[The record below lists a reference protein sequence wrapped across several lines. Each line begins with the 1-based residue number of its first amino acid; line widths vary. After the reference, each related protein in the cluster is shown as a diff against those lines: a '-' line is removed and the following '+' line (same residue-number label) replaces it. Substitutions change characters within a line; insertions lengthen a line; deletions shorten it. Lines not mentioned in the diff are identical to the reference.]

1 MQSCADYATIYKYI
15 CKYKE
20 VLFLSQEIYLD
31 NSATTKPCAEAI
43 AAANEMMA
51 TYWGNPSS
59 THAKGNEA
67 AQKIKE
73 ARRNVASAISAAP
86 EEVFF
91 TSGGTEANNI
101 AIFGAAARN
110 RRNGKRIVT
119 SAIEHSSVID
129 SVAELEKQGFEVI
142 RIMPDS
148 SGHISAQA
156 VAEAVNSDTVLITMM
171 MVNNE
176 VGSILPIESAVRAA
190 RKTAPRAVIH
200 CDCVQAFGKIP
211 INVKKLGVD
220 MITVSAH
227 KIYSPKGVGALYKRK
242 GLVIPPLTHGGHQED
257 SFRPGTE
264 AAPLIAAFGTAAAIA
279 CDKNGLNRRYE
290 TVKALRDY
298 TVQKLGAINGIV
310 FNSAGDALPYI
321 INFST
326 RCVKAETMLNFLS
339 DRGIYVSGGS
349 ACAKGEPSHVIKA
362 LGLPRDAADSAIR
375 VSLSADNTPEEIDA
389 LAQAVREGIDK
400 LAHFK

>member
-171 MVNNE
+171 MANK
-176 VGSILPIESAVRAA
+176 G
-190 RKTAPRAVIH
+190 
-200 CDCVQAFGKIP
+200 IP
-211 INVKKLGVD
+211 
-220 MITVSAH
+220 
-227 KIYSPKGVGALYKRK
+227 
-242 GLVIPPLTHGGHQED
+242 
-257 SFRPGTE
+257 
-264 AAPLIAAFGTAAAIA
+264 
-279 CDKNGLNRRYE
+279 
-290 TVKALRDY
+290 
-298 TVQKLGAINGIV
+298 
-310 FNSAGDALPYI
+310 
-321 INFST
+321 
-326 RCVKAETMLNFLS
+326 
-339 DRGIYVSGGS
+339 
-349 ACAKGEPSHVIKA
+349 
-362 LGLPRDAADSAIR
+362 
-375 VSLSADNTPEEIDA
+375 
-389 LAQAVREGIDK
+389 
-400 LAHFK
+400 

>member
-1 MQSCADYATIYKYI
+1 MFTLQYI
-15 CKYKE
+15 GISLFNAKRCF
-20 VLFLSQEIYLD
+20 FLSLEIYLD
-31 NSATTKPCAEAI
+31 NSATTKPCPEAI
-43 AAANEMMA
+43 EAANEMM
-51 TYWGNPSS
+51 TLFWGNPSS

-73 ARRNVASAISAAP
+73 ARRTVASAISAAP
-86 EEVFF
+86 EEIFF

-110 RRNGKRIVT
+110 KKNGSRIVT
-119 SAIEHSSVID
+119 SAIEHSSVLD

-142 RIMPDS
+142 RVMPDS
-148 SGHISAQA
+148 FGHISTEAIAQ
-156 VAEAVNSDTVLITMM
+156 AVNSDTVLVTMM

-176 VGSILPIESAVRAA
+176 VGSILPIESTVKTA
-190 RKTAPRAVIH
+190 RKKAPKAIIH

-211 INVKKLGVD
+211 ISVKKLGVD

-242 GLVIPPLTHGGHQED
+242 GLHIPSLTHGGHQED

-264 AAPLIAAFGTAAAIA
+264 ASPLIAAFGAATAIA
-279 CDKNGLNRRYE
+279 CDRFSMKERYE
-290 TVKALRDY
+290 QVVLLKNYAVERLSQIDG
-298 TVQKLGAINGIV
+298 VVIN
-310 FNSAGDALPYI
+310 SPDDALPYI

-326 RCVKAETMLNFLS
+326 CCVKAETMLNFLS

-362 LGLPRDAADSAIR
+362 LNLPRDVSDSAIR
-375 VSLSADNTPEEIDA
+375 VSLSADNTREEIDILTRSVA
-389 LAQAVREGIDK
+389 EGMAA
-400 LAHFK
+400 LAHFN